1 MLCRTF
7 LKEKKKR
14 IRNELNAIIG
24 AKSIVWGSNFVKVE
38 YLRIASAYKKI
49 IKLHK
54 ETRVMQMQIWFL
66 FLKLFWLTL
75 RKIVLVIT
83 FHIWGWRSRFFK
95 RLTIFE
101 QWEVSTIFE
110 TDCFFNLFSEVFQFY
125 CIRTIRIQIGKNNWD
140 LETKRKS

>member
-1 MLCRTF
+1 MWKHFHF
-7 LKEKKKR
+7 LFYFIKFKPQHKHAKWPPSDLTPWTLTLQVGVMQDFFEEKKKKR

-75 RKIVLVIT
+75 RKIVLVIKKN
-83 FHIWGWRSRFFK
+83 FSHL
-95 RLTIFE
+95 RLKVEIF
-101 QWEVSTIFE
+101 
-110 TDCFFNLFSEVFQFY
+110 
-125 CIRTIRIQIGKNNWD
+125 
-140 LETKRKS
+140 

>member
-1 MLCRTF
+1 MTSKWFNTMKNKSTGRCFAIFF
-7 LKEKKKR
+7 LKKKKKR

-75 RKIVLVIT
+75 RKIVLVIKKN
-83 FHIWGWRSRFFK
+83 FSHL
-95 RLTIFE
+95 RLKVEINHFWTVRGQYVF
-101 QWEVSTIFE
+101 W
-110 TDCFFNLFSEVFQFY
+110 NGLLF
-125 CIRTIRIQIGKNNWD
+125 
-140 LETKRKS
+140 